1 MRRTM
6 IHGIAFIAT
15 ICLLTTTGWAEKVNV
30 RMGAAPAVKETAP
43 TDRTGPQIAVT
54 SPDIQRG
61 LTIKSNEE
69 VVTVQGK
76 ATDDSGVAWVTVNGQ
91 KADLDGQGNFS
102 AELLLKVGDNKI
114 TVASSDIYKNMT
126 RKQFTISRVAVKTTK
141 ALMETT
147 PAAATLGK
155 GKYYGLFIAVEDYAN
170 PQIERLDYPVA
181 DARKVMKTLTDRY
194 RFDPD
199 DVTFLENPDR
209 KAIFR
214 AFGEMRQKV
223 TLRDNLLIFYAGHG
237 VWMDDM
243 QQGYWLPKDASGPND
258 PSDWIPN
265 STVRDY
271 VKAIKAK
278 HILLVSDACF
288 SGAIFKVR
296 NPFVNPSVSAEKIYQ
311 LPSRKAI
318 TSGAVK
324 TVPDRSVFVE
334 YLVKRLG
341 QNEDVYLDAQKLFV
355 SFKEAVINNSP
366 NHQTPLYGAINEAGD
381 EGGDFIF
388 IRRP

>member
-1 MRRTM
+1 MRRTI
-6 IHGIAFIAT
+6 IHGMAFIST

-30 RMGAAPAVKETAP
+30 RMGAAPAVKETTP
-43 TDRTGPQIAVT
+43 TDRTGPQIVVT

-61 LTIKSNEE
+61 LKIKSNEE

-102 AELLLKVGDNKI
+102 AEVLLKVGDNKI
-114 TVASSDIYKNMT
+114 TVASSDIYRNT
-126 RKQFTISRVAVKTTK
+126 TSKQFTINREAIKTAK
-141 ALMETT
+141 ALKETT

-181 DARKVMKTLTDRY
+181 DTRKVIKTLTDRY

-199 DVTFLENPDR
+199 DITFLANPDR

-223 TLRDNLLIFYAGHG
+223 TEEDNLLIFYAGHG

-243 QQGYWLPKDASGPND
+243 KQGYWLPKDASGPND

-318 TSGAVK
+318 TSGAMK
-324 TVPDRSVFVE
+324 TVPDQSVFVE

-388 IRRP
+388 ILRR